1 MWLLVVWV
9 DLCEVRTHVRIGFT
23 NFRNSIERIWCLVD
37 DRVEGVGSEVVTEE
51 PVEGSAKDRVQLRKR
66 RKLEAMCDEYLLS
79 LHCTLWGQA
88 FSVIHPTG
96 RAEAVEWLADTL
108 EALAEQERA
117 KDA

>member
-1 MWLLVVWV
+1 M
-9 DLCEVRTHVRIGFT
+9 
-23 NFRNSIERIWCLVD
+23 D

-96 RAEAVEWLADTL
+96 RAEAVQWLADTL
-108 EALAEQERA
+108 EALQELSDQKRA
-117 KDA
+117 ASGVVEVNVRA